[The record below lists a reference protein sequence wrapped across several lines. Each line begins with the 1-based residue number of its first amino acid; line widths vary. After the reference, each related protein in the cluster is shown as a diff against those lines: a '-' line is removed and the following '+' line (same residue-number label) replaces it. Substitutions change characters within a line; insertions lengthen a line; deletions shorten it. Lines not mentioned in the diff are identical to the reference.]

1 MTRKRIFLGLFFP
14 IIVTLALTSCIQQ
27 KPLTIGFV
35 ASLTGS
41 TSELGVNGRNGLMM
55 AVEEVNANGGVNG
68 KPVEV
73 AIKDDKNDPET
84 GLAVDQEL
92 YEAGVS
98 FIIGHMTSNM
108 AALSIPFVNSKDML
122 MINPTMSATTLINQD
137 DHFISVVSPNSDQAA
152 VIKESMIKNG
162 GGKSVAV
169 IYESQNLA
177 YTGTVKDCL
186 AQEIAPLGGQII
198 YEEAF
203 LSGANPNYLEISQH
217 VLNSKPDSIVIL
229 ASSFDAAMFCQQFY
243 KLNNQT
249 HIYLATWS
257 MNNDLLLQGGEAVE
271 GVTIPSLI
279 DSDSQMP
286 SYTAFREKYLNN
298 YGAEPTFASVYTYEA
313 VMVLFDAM
321 EEANSDDPE
330 TIKSAIIKKGT
341 YQGIQSDIIINEY
354 GDASRTIYEYVVKNG
369 QFKKAE

>member
-1 MTRKRIFLGLFFP
+1 MKRKRAFLGLFFP
-14 IIVTLALTSCIQQ
+14 IIITLALTACMSQ

-55 AVEEVNANGGVNG
+55 AVEEVNAGGGING
-68 KPVEV
+68 KSVEV
-73 AIKDDKNDPET
+73 VVKDDKNDPET
-84 GLAVDQEL
+84 GLTVDQEL

-122 MINPTMSATTLINQD
+122 MINPTMSATTLFNQD
-137 DHFISVVSPNSDQAA
+137 DHLVGVISPNSDQAV
-152 VIKESMIKNG
+152 VIKESMVKNG
-162 GGKSVAV
+162 GGKNVAV

-177 YTGTVKDCL
+177 YTGTVKDGV

-203 LSGANPNYLEISQH
+203 LSEANPNYLEISQH

-249 HIYLATWS
+249 HIYLAAWS
-257 MNNDLLLQGGEAVE
+257 MNNDLLLQGGGSVE
-271 GVTIPSLI
+271 GVTITSLI
-279 DSDSQMP
+279 ASDSQMP
-286 SYTAFREKYLNN
+286 TYIAFREKYLNK
-298 YGAEPTFASVYTYEA
+298 YGAEPTFAAVYTYEA
-313 VMVLFDAM
+313 AMMLFNTMADTR
-321 EEANSDDPE
+321 SDKPE

-341 YQGIQSDIIINEY
+341 YQGLQSDIIINEY

>member
-1 MTRKRIFLGLFFP
+1 MNQKKIITGIIFS
-14 IIVTLALTSCIQQ
+14 IILILTLTSCMQP

-55 AVEEVNANGGVNG
+55 AIEEVNATGGVND
-68 KPVEV
+68 KSVEV
-73 AIKDDKNDPET
+73 VVKDDKNDPET
-84 GLAVDQEL
+84 GLTVDQEL

-137 DHFISVVSPNSDQAA
+137 DRFISVVSPNSDQAA
-152 VIKESMIKNG
+152 VIKESMVKNG
-162 GGKSVAV
+162 GGKGVAV
-169 IYESQNLA
+169 IYESRNLA

-203 LSGANPNYLEISQH
+203 LSGANPNYLDISQR
-217 VLNSKPDSIVIL
+217 VLNTKPDSIVIL

-249 HIYLATWS
+249 HIYLAAWS
-257 MNNDLLLQGGEAVE
+257 MNNDLILQGGEAVE
-271 GVTIPSLI
+271 GVTITSLI

-286 SYTAFREKYLNN
+286 SYTTFREKYLNK

-313 VMVLFDAM
+313 AMVLFDAM

-341 YQGIQSDIIINEY
+341 YQGIQIDIIINEY
-354 GDASRTIYEYVVKNG
+354 GDASRTIYEYTVKNG

>member
-1 MTRKRIFLGLFFP
+1 MNRWKVFAKLVLMIG
-14 IIVTLALTSCIQQ
+14 IILTLTSCGQQ
-27 KPLTIGFV
+27 EPVTIGFV

-55 AVEEVNANGGVNG
+55 AIEEINATGGINGRS
-68 KPVEV
+68 VEV
-73 AIKDDKNDPET
+73 VVKDDKNDPQT

-92 YEAGVS
+92 YEDGIS

-122 MINPTMSATTLINQD
+122 MISPTMSATTLFNQD
-137 DHFISVVSPNSDQAA
+137 DHLIGVVSPNSDQA
-152 VIKESMIKNG
+152 VIIKESMVKNG
-162 GGKSVAV
+162 GGKKVAV

-186 AQEIAPLGGQII
+186 AKEIEPLGGQFI

-203 LSGANPNYLEISQH
+203 LSGANPNYLDISQR

-243 KLNNQT
+243 KQNNQT
-249 HIYLATWS
+249 PVYLAAWS
-257 MNNDLLLQGGEAVE
+257 MNNDLLLQGGQSVE
-271 GVTIPSLI
+271 DVEITSLI
-279 DSDSQMP
+279 DSDSQIP
-286 SYTAFREKYLNN
+286 AYTSFREKYLRK
-298 YGAEPTFASVYTYEA
+298 YGSEPTFAAVYTYEA
-313 VMVLFDAM
+313 AMVLFNAM
-321 EEANSDDPE
+321 AESNSDDPE
-330 TIKSAIIKKGT
+330 TIKKTIIKKGT
-341 YQGIQSDIIINEY
+341 YQGLQSEININEY
-354 GDASRTIYEYVVKNG
+354 GDASRTIYQYVVKDG